1 MNMVEIKL
9 MGIAKK
15 IKKIRT
21 VKKNKILGSFLYGK
35 LQQKEYSLKLK
46 FMRKGKT
53 QYVKDAINAELGR
66 RYLEKEYAWYLKT
79 PKQKY
84 SANEKLP
91 KIVWWC
97 WLQGLDKAPS
107 MIKMCLSSIKK
118 NFKDYQINIITWD
131 NLNDY
136 IDIPDYIVRKFKIG
150 VIPYAQLS
158 DIIRILLLVKHG
170 GVWIDSTVYCSNS
183 DILSIIEEQDFF
195 VYKNGLLGNDQD
207 IKLSNWFIASKPNGL
222 FVTEIK
228 DLLLNYWANHDYL
241 ENYFIFHLFFTL
253 VSEKYPEEWKK
264 IPTFNNVS
272 PHMMARELND
282 KFSQKRY
289 EQLNSFSSM
298 HKLNHHIEFNTQGDT
313 LYRHLLDEN
322 NIDLR

>member
-1 MNMVEIKL
+1 

-15 IKKIRT
+15 IQKIRT
-21 VKKNKILGSFLYGK
+21 VKKNKSLGSFLYGK

-53 QYVKDAINAELGR
+53 QYVRDAMNAELGR
-66 RYLEKEYAWYLKT
+66 RYLEKEYAWYLKA

-107 MIKMCLSSIKK
+107 MVKMCLNSIKK
-118 NFKDYQINIITWD
+118 NFKAYQINVITWD

-158 DIIRILLLVKHG
+158 DIIRVLLLAKYG

-183 DILSIIEEQDFF
+183 RIVSIIEKQDFF
-195 VYKNGLLGNDQD
+195 VYQNGLLGNNQD
-207 IKLSNWFIASKPNGL
+207 IKISSWFMSAKQKNI
-222 FVTEIK
+222 FVSEVK
-228 DLLLNYWANHDYL
+228 ELMLHYWKNHDFL
-241 ENYFIFHLFFTL
+241 ENYFLVHLFFTL

-264 IPTFNNVS
+264 IPAFNNVS

-298 HKLNHHIEFNTQGDT
+298 HKLNHHIEFNAQGDT

>member
-1 MNMVEIKL
+1 MK
-9 MGIAKK
+9 IAKK
-15 IKKIRT
+15 IQKIRT
-21 VKKNKILGSFLYGK
+21 VKKNKSLGSFLYGK

-53 QYVKDAINAELGR
+53 QYVRDAINAELGR

-91 KIVWWC
+91 KIIWWC
-97 WLQGLDKAPS
+97 WFQGFDQAPPLVKACFNSLKRHFPE
-107 MIKMCLSSIKK
+107 
-118 NFKDYQINIITWD
+118 YEINIITLK
-131 NLNDY
+131 NIRKY
-136 IDIPDYIVRKFKIG
+136 IDIPNYILKKFEDKTISYAHFSDIVRIF
-150 VIPYAQLS
+150 
-158 DIIRILLLVKHG
+158 LLAEYG

-183 DILSIIEEQDFF
+183 SIIPVIENTDFF
-195 VYKNGLLGNDQD
+195 VYQNGLLGNDKD
-207 IKLSNWFIASKPNGL
+207 IKISSWFMSAKKNNM
-222 FVTEIK
+222 FVIEVK
-228 DLLLNYWANHDYL
+228 KLLEEYWKKHSYL
-241 ENYFIFHLFFTL
+241 ESYFLVHLFFTL
-253 VSEKYPEEWKK
+253 VSEKYPEEWEK
-264 IPTFNNVS
+264 IPAFNNVS

-298 HKLNHHIEFNTQGDT
+298 HKLNHHIEFNAQGDT

>member
-53 QYVKDAINAELGR
+53 QYVKDAINAELDR
-66 RYLEKEYAWYLKT
+66 RYLEKEYRWYLES
-79 PKQKY
+79 PKNSY
-84 SANEKLP
+84 EMDSFFP
-91 KIVWWC
+91 KIIWWC
-97 WLQGLDKAPS
+97 WFQGYDQAPPLVKACFNS
-107 MIKMCLSSIKK
+107 LKR
-118 NFKDYQINIITWD
+118 NFPEYKINIITLK
-131 NLNDY
+131 NVKNY
-136 IDIPDYIVRKFKIG
+136 IDIPEYISKKFEDRTISYAHFSDIVRVF
-150 VIPYAQLS
+150 
-158 DIIRILLLVKHG
+158 LLAKYG
-170 GVWIDSTVYCSNS
+170 GVWVDSTVYCSNS
-183 DILSIIEEQDFF
+183 NIIPIIENTDFF
-195 VYKNGLLGNDQD
+195 VYQNGLLGNDQD
-207 IKLSNWFIASKPNGL
+207 IKISSWFMSAKKNSI
-222 FVTEIK
+222 FVTEVK
-228 DLLLNYWANHDYL
+228 QLLEEYWKKHSYL
-241 ENYFIFHLFFTL
+241 ESYFLVHLFFTL

-264 IPTFNNVS
+264 IPAFNNVS

-298 HKLNHHIEFNTQGDT
+298 HKLNHHIEFNAQGDT

>member
-1 MNMVEIKL
+1 

-21 VKKNKILGSFLYGK
+21 VKKNKSLGSFLYGK

-53 QYVKDAINAELGR
+53 QYVKDAINAELDR
-66 RYLEKEYAWYLKT
+66 RYLEKEYRWYLES
-79 PKQKY
+79 PKNSY
-84 SANEKLP
+84 EMDSFFP
-91 KIVWWC
+91 KIIWWC
-97 WLQGLDKAPS
+97 WFQGYDQAPPLVKACFNS
-107 MIKMCLSSIKK
+107 LKR
-118 NFKDYQINIITWD
+118 NFPEYKINIITLK
-131 NLNDY
+131 NVKNY
-136 IDIPDYIVRKFKIG
+136 IDIPEYISKKFEDRTISYAHFSDIVRVF
-150 VIPYAQLS
+150 
-158 DIIRILLLVKHG
+158 LLAKYG
-170 GVWIDSTVYCSNS
+170 GVWVDSTVYCSNS
-183 DILSIIEEQDFF
+183 NIIPIIENTDFF
-195 VYKNGLLGNDQD
+195 VYQNGLLGNDQD
-207 IKLSNWFIASKPNGL
+207 IKISSWFMSAKKNSI
-222 FVTEIK
+222 FVTEVK
-228 DLLLNYWANHDYL
+228 QLLEEYWKKHSYL
-241 ENYFIFHLFFTL
+241 ESYFLVHLFFTL

-264 IPTFNNVS
+264 IPAFNNVS

-298 HKLNHHIEFNTQGDT
+298 HKLNHHIEFNAQGDT